1 MKNNA
6 QSNSGGK
13 NSDNLKIISQ
23 EMESVALKAL
33 EIAKKLGADDAKIS
47 ASCSFQ
53 KRLVVENKV
62 FTLANSLDTQKFGI
76 LVQKD
81 NKKGSASIN
90 SRNPDAIAQAIKD
103 ALSLAS
109 FSVPDEHMTMST
121 PDIAPPTKA
130 HAFQYDAATA
140 DIELGELQ
148 ELMQAGLIHATKDPR
163 VSIDKYEMSADTSFH
178 GIYNTRGVKQSET
191 QTMLNWFLFGMAVDG
206 EEVSGFD
213 YDGNFAFNKANVGAK
228 IIDSS
233 NEFARRV
240 LLNLRPRKSPSY
252 KGLVLLS
259 PRAIDDFITGFILYH
274 ASGSSVMD
282 GKSSWT
288 NSIGTKVLSDKF
300 SLQDSP
306 HDPRFSGAT
315 SFDGDG
321 LPTRDQFIV
330 ENGILKTHLHDCYSA
345 KRCKTKSNALS
356 GGPFAMRVAKGSDD
370 LAKLQSSRDELLVID
385 RFAGNSDPIKGD
397 FSGVAKSSRLFV
409 KGKDAGC
416 VTETMVAG
424 NFFEIAH
431 AIAGVSNIT
440 EIISGS
446 GENPWIL
453 LDGVSVTGN

>member
-140 DIELGELQ
+140 DI
-148 ELMQAGLIHATKDPR
+148 
-163 VSIDKYEMSADTSFH
+163 
-178 GIYNTRGVKQSET
+178 
-191 QTMLNWFLFGMAVDG
+191 
-206 EEVSGFD
+206 
-213 YDGNFAFNKANVGAK
+213 
-228 IIDSS
+228 
-233 NEFARRV
+233 
-240 LLNLRPRKSPSY
+240 
-252 KGLVLLS
+252 
-259 PRAIDDFITGFILYH
+259 
-274 ASGSSVMD
+274 GSSYTQQRTPAFLSISMRCQRTRAFMESTIPVGLSRAKPRRCLIGSSSAWLSMAK
-282 GKSSWT
+282 KS
-288 NSIGTKVLSDKF
+288 L
-300 SLQDSP
+300 
-306 HDPRFSGAT
+306 
-315 SFDGDG
+315 G
-321 LPTRDQFIV
+321 LT
-330 ENGILKTHLHDCYSA
+330 
-345 KRCKTKSNALS
+345 
-356 GGPFAMRVAKGSDD
+356 
-370 LAKLQSSRDELLVID
+370 
-385 RFAGNSDPIKGD
+385 
-397 FSGVAKSSRLFV
+397 
-409 KGKDAGC
+409 
-416 VTETMVAG
+416 TMVTLHSTKRTLARKLSTRLM
-424 NFFEIAH
+424 NSPDEFY
-431 AIAGVSNIT
+431 
-440 EIISGS
+440 
-446 GENPWIL
+446 
-453 LDGVSVTGN
+453 